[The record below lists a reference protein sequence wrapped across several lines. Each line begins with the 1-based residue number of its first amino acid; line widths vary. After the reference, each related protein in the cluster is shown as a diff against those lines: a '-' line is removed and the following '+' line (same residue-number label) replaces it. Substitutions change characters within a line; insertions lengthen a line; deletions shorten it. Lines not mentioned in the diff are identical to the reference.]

1 MAHFC
6 LYHGLFHLSYF
17 PIVEGRKGILNE
29 TPSAPSLRPARDRLA
44 LPSGQLPW
52 TAPRDGQIPSSSS
65 WTPSLL
71 PSPEE
76 EEEAWDDPPHP
87 QGSPITFWGG
97 GNLCRRFPLGTHHP
111 PTPSS
116 LQGFEGTLSP
126 PSLFPTFVRAP
137 PAFSFIIPSS
147 ASCGSYVGPCPQVRP
162 ASSSTPSLPDQ
173 SPGCQRPPSPSW
185 KTRTTQTGLSPGYPF
200 PQFLYL

>member
-1 MAHFC
+1 MKRPVLPHSDLPGTGWPSPLDNCPGQPLGMGKFPAHPA
-6 LYHGLFHLSYF
+6 GLPPSSPAQRRRRRRGMTH
-17 PIVEGRKGILNE
+17 PILKVV
-29 TPSAPSLRPARDRLA
+29 PSLSA
-44 LPSGQLPW
+44 
-52 TAPRDGQIPSSSS
+52 
-65 WTPSLL
+65 
-71 PSPEE
+71 
-76 EEEAWDDPPHP
+76 
-87 QGSPITFWGG
+87 GG
-97 GNLCRRFPLGTHHP
+97 GGDLCRRFPLGTHHP

-116 LQGFEGTLSP
+116 LCLLLQGFEGTLSP

-162 ASSSTPSLPDQ
+162 ASSSTPSLPGQ

-200 PQFLYL
+200 PQFPYL